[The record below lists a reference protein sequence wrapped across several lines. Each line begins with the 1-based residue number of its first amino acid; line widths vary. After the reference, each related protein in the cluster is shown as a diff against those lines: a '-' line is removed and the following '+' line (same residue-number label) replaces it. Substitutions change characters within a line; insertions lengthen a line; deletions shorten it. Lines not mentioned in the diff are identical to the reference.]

1 MKKSMLKSSLG
12 LRLAIIAFLSLLLL
26 IPAQMIKSLIKERQ
40 ERREEAVNEVFS
52 KWGKE
57 QVIGGPIL
65 TIPYQGEMKTA
76 DGEIVEVKK
85 WIHLLPEKL
94 LINGSVMPEPRY
106 RGIYEMVLYQAD
118 IQISG
123 YFKSSEL
130 ENMNI
135 SHERILWNE
144 ASLSLGITDMKGI
157 KNMVALRWN
166 EKVYPFGPG
175 VLTRNVLPGG
185 IGVSIPFHPDQDMY
199 QFDLALRVCGSENL
213 QFTPVGKETRVSI
226 SSIWNNPSFTG
237 EFLPDR
243 REIQD
248 DGFKAEWK
256 VLYMNRNYPQK
267 WIGDEYTIEP
277 SKFGVTFLIP
287 VDEYQKTM
295 RTVKYALMFI
305 AFTFLTVFLIELL
318 DGKAVHPIQYLL
330 IGFALLIFYS
340 LLLALSEH
348 LRFNFAFLVAV
359 LATISLISGYTSAV
373 LKSNRQAFLIF
384 GFLFILYS
392 YLYLVLQLQ
401 DYALLMGSLILFII
415 LAVVMFLTRRIDWF
429 SILKQS
435 DTAQL
440 NEPST
445 G

>member
-1 MKKSMLKSSLG
+1 MKESMLKNSLG

-65 TIPYQGEMKTA
+65 TIPYQTKMKTA
-76 DGEIVEVKK
+76 EGELIEVKK
-85 WIHLLPEKL
+85 WIHLLPENL
-94 LINGSVMPEPRY
+94 LINGIVTPESQY

-130 ENMNI
+130 IGMNI
-135 SHERILWNE
+135 SQDRILWNE
-144 ASLSLGITDMKGI
+144 TALSLGISDMKGI
-157 KNMVALRWN
+157 KEMVEVRWI
-166 EKVYPFGPG
+166 EEIYPFGPG
-175 VLTRNVLPGG
+175 VLMSNILPGG
-185 IGVSIPFHPDQDMY
+185 VGVRIPFHPDQDKY
-199 QFDLALRVCGSENL
+199 QFDLHLRVGGSENL
-213 QFTPVGKETRVSI
+213 QFTPVGKETKVSI

-237 EFLPDR
+237 EFLPER
-243 REIQD
+243 REIKE

-267 WIGDEYTIEP
+267 WIGDEYAIEP
-277 SKFGVTFLIP
+277 SKFGVSFILP

-348 LRFNFAFLVAV
+348 LRFNLAYLVAV
-359 LATISLISGYTSAV
+359 FATISLISGYTGAV

-384 GFLFILYS
+384 GFLFILYG

-401 DYALLMGSLILFII
+401 DYALLMGSLILFVI
-415 LAVVMFLTRRIDWF
+415 LALVMFLTRRIDWF

-435 DTAQL
+435 DTGKL
-440 NEPST
+440 KEPST